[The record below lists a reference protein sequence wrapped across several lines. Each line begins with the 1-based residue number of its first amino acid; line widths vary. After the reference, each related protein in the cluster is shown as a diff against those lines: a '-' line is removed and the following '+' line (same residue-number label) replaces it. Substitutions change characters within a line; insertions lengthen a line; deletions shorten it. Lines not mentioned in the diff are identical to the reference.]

1 MVTAGDRNPHPA
13 ALSDGGEPYHP
24 AVTSWPG
31 RPPVPDHDPRIFHL
45 REKVRT
51 GLWFV
56 PLIAVV
62 VAWAASVVMHRID
75 EALGGDTP
83 GFLAYNGDP
92 EQAADVLSTIAGS
105 TLTFTGI
112 VFSITAVALQ
122 LGSSQFSPRA
132 LRNFLRDRGTQW
144 ALAVLVATFTY
155 ALLTLRYVD
164 PSPDEGDVATPGLSV
179 TLALALVLTS
189 LVAFVLF
196 VSHLAQSIRV
206 VSIIERVAGET
217 RAAIRETL
225 PLVDPIPAPPAP
237 DRPPDQV
244 VTWERAPGAL
254 LGVDEDDLVALAAGA
269 GAVIRLRQQV
279 GDYLVSGAP
288 VADVWHDPGGHAV
301 DDRAVLRRIGAGIER
316 TMAQDPAFGFRQL
329 VDIAERALSPA
340 INDPTTAV
348 QAIDRIHD
356 LLRRVARRPAATGVH
371 ADADGVPRLVVP
383 VPSWNDLLHLG
394 CDEIRQY
401 GAGSLQV
408 CRRLHAMFEDLLTVT
423 DPGRAKAVRAQV
435 ALLDRAVAR
444 AFVDPEDRAAAGCP
458 DRQGVG
464 G

>member
-1 MVTAGDRNPHPA
+1 
-13 ALSDGGEPYHP
+13 
-24 AVTSWPG
+24 
-31 RPPVPDHDPRIFHL
+31 
-45 REKVRT
+45 
-51 GLWFV
+51 
-56 PLIAVV
+56 
-62 VAWAASVVMHRID
+62 
-75 EALGGDTP
+75 
-83 GFLAYNGDP
+83 
-92 EQAADVLSTIAGS
+92 
-105 TLTFTGI
+105 
-112 VFSITAVALQ
+112 
-122 LGSSQFSPRA
+122 
-132 LRNFLRDRGTQW
+132 
-144 ALAVLVATFTY
+144 
-155 ALLTLRYVD
+155 
-164 PSPDEGDVATPGLSV
+164 
-179 TLALALVLTS
+179 
-189 LVAFVLF
+189 
-196 VSHLAQSIRV
+196 
-206 VSIIERVAGET
+206 
-217 RAAIRETL
+217 
-225 PLVDPIPAPPAP
+225 
-237 DRPPDQV
+237 
-244 VTWERAPGAL
+244 
-254 LGVDEDDLVALAAGA
+254 
-269 GAVIRLRQQV
+269 
-279 GDYLVSGAP
+279 
-288 VADVWHDPGGHAV
+288 
-301 DDRAVLRRIGAGIER
+301 VLRRIGAGIER

-423 DPGRAKAVRAQV
+423 DPGRAEAVRAQV